1 MKELEDHLK
10 LVCQILE
17 EESFHF
23 HSFLREI
30 KERSEWLNQFPCTFL
45 PKKKEPPRKVERS
58 L

>member
-10 LVCQILE
+10 LVCKIME
-17 EESFHF
+17 EESIHF

-30 KERSEWLNQFPCTFL
+30 KERSEGLNQFPCTIP
-45 PKKKEPPRKVERS
+45 PKKKSPPRKEEKS